1 MFGRRDTPACDLPTS
16 GWPTRP
22 TTGQAAIQICTIVLP
37 LAGRDLCLEVKC
49 RGEGFRKL
57 YSWLS
62 QRDVL
67 IVKANRQE
75 PLVVLHLSLA
85 AEFVKQR

>member
-1 MFGRRDTPACDLPTS
+1 
-16 GWPTRP
+16 
-22 TTGQAAIQICTIVLP
+22 
-37 LAGRDLCLEVKC
+37 LEVKC